1 MTLKTRSYFM
11 ENKIPGP
18 AKGYQKKTKKEGKDA
33 KPLSKASPGKYN
45 PDYASPT
52 AKKWPRLIEALE
64 SGNVSVVKQL
74 IEEGI
79 NVNVSRDGVTPLMVA
94 ASKGQTEIAEVLIQA
109 GVNVNARRD
118 DGWTALHKAAFDQS
132 ETGIVD
138 LLLQSGIDFE
148 AKDKSGKTA
157 LNVAEEKG
165 HRDIARVIKKHQ
177 EKLRVD
183 AREWEDFL
191 NTPEG
196 KPFKQKR
203 IHDSLTSYTG
213 LWWLPPLVLGGVGLL
228 LGLFF
233 GVVILSFIIGIISGL
248 LIDLSIFLW
257 QKKIGINLDDL
268 GPLPELDIHILRLK
282 RKAGE
287 PITYERNHEAIL
299 AEETND
305 KQPVDSAPGLSPD
318 SSPLE
323 QAADSP
329 PVNESS
335 HLEAPKLKKKVV
347 KTVTYAVVALVMVIL
362 IGAIVVNR
370 GSFAKWYF
378 AKKLEN
384 KNIQLSEQ
392 AFLVEVSKNNED
404 AVDLF
409 IKAEINLDA
418 KNENG
423 QTALIIA
430 SEKGYENV
438 LKKLIKLK
446 AASLNYFDKSG
457 NTALM
462 TASSKGHENIVK
474 LLCENGAD
482 VNYAVPSSEDAATAL
497 QAALDTS
504 DFKEVHMR
512 IVKYLLQNGAH
523 VKDRNKAGRFP
534 LLFAADHGRTE
545 VARLLIEHG
554 ADVNDV
560 DHKGNFSLLS
570 AACKGHSG
578 FVALLSEKGANM
590 KMALVDGQTPLMCA
604 VKEGHVDT
612 AKVLLER
619 GVTVNAKTT
628 SGFTALTDATRMG
641 NVDAVKILL
650 AYGADPGQGY
660 IPDSYLSL
668 NGRAI
673 TVKAKKNKISDVLRR
688 IAKTASQDGYII
700 NVDSK
705 MERKITLLTKGS
717 WNKALNGLA
726 KKNDLLLVVKDK
738 EVFVLPYDPA
748 AIKHEAI

>member
-1 MTLKTRSYFM
+1 M

-79 NVNVSRDGVTPLMVA
+79 NINVSRDGVTPLMVA
-94 ASKGQTEIAEVLIQA
+94 ASKGQTEIAEVLLQA

-118 DGWTALHKAAFDQS
+118 DGWTALHKAAFDQT

-191 NTPEG
+191 NAPEG

-203 IHDSLTSYTG
+203 IHDSLTSYSG
-213 LWWLPPLVLGGVGLL
+213 LWWLPPLILGGAGLL
-228 LGLFF
+228 IGLFF
-233 GVVILSFIIGIISGL
+233 GVVIPSVIIGMIAGL
-248 LIDLSIFLW
+248 LVDLSIFLW
-257 QKKIGINLDDL
+257 QKKIRTYLDEI

-282 RKAGE
+282 RKTGE
-287 PITYERNHEAIL
+287 PITYERNTEAIL

-305 KQPVDSAPGLSPD
+305 NQPVDSAPELSPD
-318 SSPLE
+318 NSPRE
-323 QAADSP
+323 QAADSSP
-329 PVNESS
+329 IDSN
-335 HLEAPKLKKKVV
+335 HLEGPKLKKKVP
-347 KTVTYAVVALVMVIL
+347 KTVTYAVVGLVMAIL

-370 GSFAKWYF
+370 GSLAKWYF

-392 AFLVEVSKNNED
+392 AFLDEVSKNNEE

-430 SEKGYENV
+430 SEKGYVNV

-482 VNYAVPSSEDAATAL
+482 VNYAVPSSEGAATAL

-504 DFKEVHMR
+504 DFKEAHMR

-534 LLFAADHGRTE
+534 LLIAADHGRAE

-578 FVALLSEKGANM
+578 FVTLLSEKGANM

-604 VKEGHVDT
+604 VKGGHVDT
-612 AKVLLER
+612 VKVLLER

-650 AYGADPGQGY
+650 AHGADPGHGY
-660 IPDSYLSL
+660 IPDSFLTL

-673 TVKAKKNKISDVLRR
+673 AVKAKKNKISDVLRR
-688 IAKTASQDGYII
+688 LAKTASQDGYII
-700 NVDSK
+700 NVDPK
-705 MERKITLLTKGS
+705 MERKITLMTKGS
-717 WNKALNGLA
+717 WNKVVSGLA

>member
-1 MTLKTRSYFM
+1 M
-11 ENKIPGP
+11 ENKISGP
-18 AKGYQKKTKKEGKDA
+18 SKGYQKKTKKEGRDA
-33 KPLSKASPGKYN
+33 KPLSKAGPGKYN
-45 PDYASPT
+45 RDYASPT
-52 AKKWPRLIEALE
+52 AKKWPQLIEALE
-64 SGNVSVVKQL
+64 IGNVSVVKQL

-79 NVNVSRDGVTPLMVA
+79 NINLSRDGVTPLMVA

-118 DGWTALHKAAFDQS
+118 DGWTALHKAAFDQ
-132 ETGIVD
+132 TGTDIVD

-157 LNVAEEKG
+157 VNIAEEKG
-165 HRDIARVIKKHQ
+165 HRDIARVIKKYQ

-196 KPFKQKR
+196 KPFKQQR
-203 IHDSLTSYTG
+203 IHDSLTSYSR
-213 LWWLPPLVLGGVGLL
+213 LWWLPPLVLGGVGIL
-228 LGLFF
+228 LGLFS
-233 GVVILSFIIGIISGL
+233 GAVILSAIIGVISGL

-257 QKKIGINLDDL
+257 QKKIRTYLDEI

-282 RKAGE
+282 RKTGE
-287 PITYERNHEAIL
+287 PIRHKRNLKTIL

-305 KQPVDSAPGLSPD
+305 KQPADSAPELSPD
-318 SSPLE
+318 SPPLE
-323 QAADSP
+323 QAADSLP
-329 PVNESS
+329 IDESS
-335 HLEAPKLKKKVV
+335 HLETPKLKKKGL
-347 KTVTYAVVALVMVIL
+347 KTATYAVVALIIAIL

-370 GSFAKWYF
+370 GSLAKWYF

-384 KNIQLSEQ
+384 KNIQFSEQ
-392 AFLVEVSKNNED
+392 AFLDEVSKNNEE

-423 QTALIIA
+423 KTALIIA
-430 SEKGYENV
+430 SENGYVNV

-462 TASSKGHENIVK
+462 AASGKGHENIVK

-482 VNYAVPSSEDAATAL
+482 VNYTVPSSEGAATAL

-504 DFKEVHMR
+504 DFKEAHMR
-512 IVKYLLQNGAH
+512 IVKYLLQNGAN
-523 VKDRNKAGRFP
+523 VKGRNKAGRFP
-534 LLFAADHGRTE
+534 LIFAADHGRTE
-545 VARLLIEHG
+545 VAGLLIEHG

-560 DHKGNFSLLS
+560 DDKGNFSLLS

-578 FVALLSEKGANM
+578 FVALLLEKGANM
-590 KMALVDGQTPLMCA
+590 KMASVDGKTPLMCA
-604 VKEGHVDT
+604 VNEGHVDT
-612 AKVLLER
+612 AKMLLEK

-628 SGFTALTDATRMG
+628 RGFTALTAATRMG

-660 IPDSYLSL
+660 IPDSFLSL

-673 TVKAKKNKISDVLRR
+673 AIKARKNKISDIVRR

-700 NVDSK
+700 NIDSK
-705 MERKITLLTKGS
+705 MERRITLMTNGS
-717 WNKALNGLA
+717 WNKALYGLA
-726 KKNDLLLVVKDK
+726 KKNNLILVVKDK

-748 AIKHEAI
+748 VIKHETI

>member
-1 MTLKTRSYFM
+1 M
-11 ENKIPGP
+11 ENKIPEP
-18 AKGYQKKTKKEGKDA
+18 AKGYQKKTKREGKDA
-33 KPLSKASPGKYN
+33 KPLSKASQGKYN

-64 SGNVSVVKQL
+64 SGDVNVVKQL

-94 ASKGQTEIAEVLIQA
+94 ASRGKTEIAEVLIQA

-118 DGWTALHKAAFDQS
+118 DGWTALHKAAFDQT

-165 HRDIARVIKKHQ
+165 HRDIARVIKKHR

-196 KPFKQKR
+196 KPFKQKK
-203 IHDSLTSYTG
+203 IHDSLTSYYG
-213 LWWLPPLVLGGVGLL
+213 LWWLPPLVLGGAGLL

-233 GVVILSFIIGIISGL
+233 GAVILSVIIGMITGL

-257 QKKIGINLDDL
+257 QKKIRTYLDEI

-282 RKAGE
+282 RKTGE
-287 PITYERNHEAIL
+287 PITYGRNTEAIL

-305 KQPVDSAPGLSPD
+305 KQPVDTAPELSQE
-318 SSPLE
+318 SSPRE
-323 QAADSP
+323 QAADSS
-329 PVNESS
+329 PVDESN
-335 HLEAPKLKKKVV
+335 HLEMPKLKKKVP
-347 KTVTYAVVALVMVIL
+347 KTIAYAVAGLVMAIL

-370 GSFAKWYF
+370 DSLTKWYF
-378 AKKLEN
+378 SKKLES
-384 KNIQLSEQ
+384 KNIHLSEQ
-392 AFLVEVSKNNED
+392 AFLDEVSKNNEE

-409 IKAEINLDA
+409 IKAGINLDA

-430 SEKGYENV
+430 SEKGYANV

-446 AASLNYFDKSG
+446 AATLNYFDKSG

-462 TASSKGHENIVK
+462 TASSKGHEDIVK

-482 VNYAVPSSEDAATAL
+482 VNYAVPSSEGAATAL

-504 DFKEVHMR
+504 DFKEAHMR

-523 VKDRNKAGRFP
+523 VKDRNQAGRFP
-534 LLFAADHGRTE
+534 LLIAADHGRTE
-545 VARLLIEHG
+545 VARLLIERG
-554 ADVNDV
+554 ADVNEV

-612 AKVLLER
+612 VKVLLER
-619 GVTVNAKTT
+619 GVAVNVKTT
-628 SGFTALTDATRMG
+628 SGITALTDATRTG

-650 AYGADPGQGY
+650 AHGADPGQGY
-660 IPDSYLSL
+660 IPDSFLSF

-673 TVKAKKNKISDVLRR
+673 SVKAKKNKISDILRH
-688 IAKTASQDGYII
+688 IAKTASEDGYII

-705 MERKITLLTKGS
+705 MERKITFKTKGS
-717 WNKALNGLA
+717 WNKVLIGLA
-726 KKNDLLLVVKDK
+726 KKNNILLVMKDK
-738 EVFVLPYDPA
+738 EVFVLSFDPA
-748 AIKHEAI
+748 GIKHEAI